1 MVKSAFLCGGS
12 VLAVVAGLYGTQ
24 AMAATASAA
33 DTANGTATVGEL
45 VVVAE
50 KREQKIE
57 SVPVAITA
65 YSAEQRKLMGIEIVQ
80 DLANFTPSL
89 VWTDINDR
97 IFIRGIGRNSD
108 NLNNTSGVA
117 IYYNGLYYGAN
128 ASVEL
133 QKDDLFIG
141 NIEVDAGPQNTLHG
155 SNSDGGVVNFIS
167 QRPTDSFY
175 AEGRTGV
182 QNLSEEFIEGVVSGP
197 INDHLKFRFGGNFTV
212 QKGGNFDNFD
222 GPPQGGGLVLGGGGN
237 TQYLEGQLQGHWD
250 HFDLWTMVSSGNFA
264 ANSKGTDALGSI
276 PTNLLLNGGLVPSG
290 FYGLCGLAG
299 VPGTANGAG
308 CAGGPPVTNVK
319 TLPFTA
325 NLFPGNN
332 PGNLNA
338 RNFIQ
343 EFNSI
348 NDQQRNVQVS
358 VDASWHAENFD
369 VQYLGSYQQFHYI
382 LEFPTATDAG
392 VTSFGVGGLTPV
404 LAPTPNLP
412 TLVCLGGGFTL
423 AGCASPLTIN
433 PAPNFTLFNEYDQ
446 SYSHEINII
455 STWASPLQYVGGIY
469 WWHEHWNQPVQAGV
483 EPAQPQMAHPDYSNL
498 LGAACPAAG
507 PLAFAAVCAAPF
519 NPSSAA
525 STENTEINYNSYA
538 AYGQVSYK
546 FNDNWKVSGALRY
559 TSDDKKGWQ
568 SWRLVVFDGGVL
580 GPLFSSTTY
589 GANTPGFDITS
600 LATAASLGTAFPGAG
615 PAHIQA
621 SSGFAVRTLHLTNG
635 ALTGEADVDWTPD
648 PSLLV
653 YGKYSRGYKSGGWST
668 YTLGAN
674 PETQPE
680 YVDAFEMGAK
690 KSTGQ
695 YTINAD
701 IFYYNYYNEQTPL
714 TIQDPTTKQLIPEL
728 FNIPLVHDYGFE
740 LSSNWRAT
748 DDLIFNLTY
757 SYLSATVASSPCVED
772 TVDPLAITAG
782 ASVPLGPGGCYANAV
797 ALAAAKAAG
806 AVAQSITGQTVPSAT
821 PNKVSFNTLYTFH
834 FDPGNLTLSGTL
846 IWKDGTYYAVFNR
859 PYNFG
864 PQYTEANLRAVWS
877 DAKDRYNVIL
887 FVNNVF
893 NTNGFDGAAGTL
905 LLGEQL
911 GVKPSILQTPALT
924 APREYG
930 IQFQYRFK

>member
-12 VLAVVAGLYGTQ
+12 AIAVAASLYGTQ

-33 DTANGTATVGEL
+33 DTAAGTATVGEL

-57 SVPVAITA
+57 TVPVAITA

-175 AEGRTGV
+175 AEGRAGV
-182 QNLSEEFIEGVVSGP
+182 QNLSEEFVEGVVSGP
-197 INDHLKFRFGGNFTV
+197 INDHLKFRAGANFTV
-212 QKGGNFDNFD
+212 QKGGNFTNFD

-237 TQYLEGQLQGHWD
+237 TQYLEFQLQGHWD
-250 HFDLWTMVSSGNFA
+250 HFDLWSMVSSGNFA
-264 ANSKGTDALGSI
+264 ANSKGTTTIGNI
-276 PTNLLLNGGLVPSG
+276 PTNLLLNGGLAPSG

-308 CAGGPPVTNVK
+308 CAVPGQSAVLSVS
-319 TLPFTA
+319 TLPITA
-325 NLFPGNN
+325 NRFPGNN
-332 PGNLNA
+332 PGNLHA
-338 RNFIQ
+338 RDFIQ

-358 VDASWHAENFD
+358 VDASWHASDFD
-369 VQYLGSYQQFHYI
+369 LQYLGSYQQFHYI
-382 LEFPTATDAG
+382 LEFPSGTDAG
-392 VTSFGVGGLTPV
+392 VTSYSVAGAQSVPASLF
-404 LAPTPNLP
+404 
-412 TLVCLGGGFTL
+412 CLGATG
-423 AGCASPLTIN
+423 ASPGCFAPLTIN

-455 STWASPLQYVGGIY
+455 STWANPLQYIGGLY

-483 EPAQPQMAHPDYSNL
+483 EPLQPQFSHPSYSSVLGQPCAGGAL
-498 LGAACPAAG
+498 LCP
-507 PLAFAAVCAAPF
+507 APF
-519 NPSSAA
+519 NPSGAA

-538 AYGQVSYK
+538 AYAQVSYK

-568 SWRLVVFDGGVL
+568 EWRLVVFDGAVL
-580 GPLFSSTTY
+580 GPAFSSATW
-589 GANTPGFDITS
+589 GALTPGMDITN
-600 LATAASLGTAFPGAG
+600 LATAASLGHAFPGAG
-615 PAHIQA
+615 PASIQA

-635 ALTGEADVDWTPD
+635 ALTGEADIDWTPD

-680 YVDAFEMGAK
+680 YVDAFELGAK

-714 TIQDPTTKQLIPEL
+714 TIQDPATHQLIPLL
-728 FNIPLVHDYGFE
+728 FNIPLVHNYGFE
-740 LSSNWRAT
+740 LSSNWRPT

-757 SYLSATVASSPCVED
+757 SYLSATVAQSPCVED
-772 TVDPLAITAG
+772 TTDPLALAPGANTSGCVAG
-782 ASVPLGPGGCYANAV
+782 SP
-797 ALAAAKAAG
+797 AAQNIK
-806 AVAQSITGQTVPSAT
+806 GQTVPSAT
-821 PNKVSFNTLYTFH
+821 PNKISFNTLYTFH
-834 FDPGNLTLSGTL
+834 FDPGRLTLSGTV
-846 IWKDGTYYAVFNR
+846 IWKDGTYYSVFNR
-859 PYNFG
+859 PYNFA
-864 PQYTEANLRAVWS
+864 PQYAVANFRAVWS

-893 NTNGFDGAAGTL
+893 NTLGSDGSAGTL
-905 LLGEQL
+905 LLAEQA
-911 GVKPSILQTPALT
+911 GVAPDIVTGRALV

>member
-1 MVKSAFLCGGS
+1 
-12 VLAVVAGLYGTQ
+12 
-24 AMAATASAA
+24 MAATASAA
-33 DTANGTATVGEL
+33 DSAAGTATVGEL

-175 AEGRTGV
+175 AEGRAGV

-197 INDHLKFRFGGNFTV
+197 INDHLKFRVGGNFTV

-237 TQYLEGQLQGHWD
+237 TQYLEFQLQGHWD
-250 HFDLWTMVSSGNFA
+250 HFDTWTMVSSGNFA
-264 ANSKGTDALGSI
+264 ANSKGTASFGSI
-276 PTNLLLNGGLVPSG
+276 PTNFFLNGGLAPNG

-308 CAGGPPVTNVK
+308 CGAAGGGPGVVPGSVR
-319 TLPFTA
+319 TLPITA

-332 PGNLNA
+332 PTNLNA

-358 VDASWHAENFD
+358 EDASWHAPDFD
-369 VQYLGSYQQFHYI
+369 IQYLGSYQQFHYI
-382 LEFPTATDAG
+382 LEFPTSTDSG
-392 VTSFGVGGLTPV
+392 VTSFQVPGAASAAAAGLCLVGTANP
-404 LAPTPNLP
+404 
-412 TLVCLGGGFTL
+412 
-423 AGCASPLTIN
+423 AGCFAPLTIN
-433 PAPNFTLFNEYDQ
+433 SAPNFTLFNEYDQ
-446 SYSHEINII
+446 SFSHEINII
-455 STWASPLQYVGGIY
+455 STWANPLQYVGGLY
-469 WWHEHWNQPVQAGV
+469 WWHEHWNQPVDAGV
-483 EPAQPQMAHPDYSNL
+483 EPLQSQMGHPAFSNL
-498 LGAACPAAG
+498 LGASCPAVVPGFGA
-507 PLAFAAVCAAPF
+507 LATCAAPF
-519 NPSSAA
+519 NPSFAA

-546 FNDNWKVSGALRY
+546 INDNWKVSGALRY

-568 SWRLVVFDGGVL
+568 EWRLLSFDGAFLPGV
-580 GPLFSSTTY
+580 FSSPTF
-589 GANTPGFDITS
+589 GANTPAFDITA
-600 LATAASLGTAFPGAG
+600 LATAASLGHAFPGAG
-615 PAHIQA
+615 PASIQA

-701 IFYYNYYNEQTPL
+701 VFYYNYYNEQTPL
-714 TIQDPTTKQLIPEL
+714 TIQAANGQLIPEL

-740 LSSNWRAT
+740 LSSNWRPT
-748 DDLIFNLTY
+748 DNLIFNLTY
-757 SYLSATVASSPCVED
+757 SYLSATVAQSPCVED
-772 TVDPLAITAG
+772 TVDPRALAPG
-782 ASVPLGPGGCYANAV
+782 ANTSGCKNAV
-797 ALAAAKAAG
+797 GSTAI
-806 AVAQSITGQTVPSAT
+806 AQNIQGQTVPSAT

-834 FDPGNLTLSGTL
+834 FDPGQLTLSGTL
-846 IWKDGTYYAVFNR
+846 VWKDGTYYDVFNR
-859 PYNFG
+859 FYNFA
-864 PQYTEANLRAVWS
+864 PQYTEVNLRAVWS

-893 NTNGFDGAAGTL
+893 NTTGYDGAAGTL

-911 GVKPSILQTPALT
+911 GAKPNILDSFALT